1 MTPITIDP
9 DLLAVLPNV
18 RFGCIEAEITVETDY
33 SALKK
38 LLNDKI
44 SELENILTAEII
56 RETDTVKATKNA
68 YRLLG
73 KDPNRYRPAAEALM
87 RRIANKKGLYGISNV
102 VDVLNLVSIETGFSI
117 CGYDKSKIQGGI
129 SFGKGKE
136 GEPYEGIGRGHLNIE
151 NLPVFRDELGAFGTP
166 TSDSVRT
173 MIDDTTK
180 EVLFIFVDF
189 GQSDSLEGTLQRCAE
204 LLNKYAQATDL
215 IKSIT

>member
-18 RFGCIEAEITVETDY
+18 RFGCIEAEITVDTDY
-33 SALKK
+33 PALKK

-87 RRIANKKGLYGISNV
+87 RRIANKKGLYAISNV
-102 VDVLNLVSIETGFSI
+102 VDILNLVSIETGFSI

-129 SFGKGKE
+129 SFGKGKD

-189 GQSDSLEGTLQRCAE
+189 GASALLKESLENCME
-204 LLNKYAQATDL
+204 LLCKYAQATGV
-215 IKSIT
+215 KSKIV